1 MSGKRTINAMI
12 LGGCLMGSAAVAAD
26 PACRAVSGAG
36 TLPLVELYTSEGCS
50 SCPPADRWISK
61 SFAPGTDGRA
71 GVLAFHVDYWDRL
84 GWPDRFARAEWSK
97 RQDSI
102 ARASASPTVYTPQ
115 VLLQGRDFD
124 WRDAG
129 ALRSIARAS
138 AKAPR
143 AEISV
148 EARRIDRAV
157 FVVAKARIPSPAD
170 RGGARLL
177 VAFTDSGHITDVK
190 RGENEG
196 VVLRHEHVVRALATS
211 GAPDR
216 AGMLALDA
224 TFALPADAGGHPRV
238 VVFVERDARR
248 EILQSMT
255 LDLEGC
261 GTP

>member
-138 AKAPR
+138 AKARPPKTPHEDFGSR
-143 AEISV
+143 LAAFRTAAAAS
-148 EARRIDRAV
+148 AV
-157 FVVAKARIPSPAD
+157 SRLPAATAAHPA
-170 RGGARLL
+170 GPCA
-177 VAFTDSGHITDVK
+177 T
-190 RGENEG
+190 EG
-196 VVLRHEHVVRALATS
+196 TLAM
-211 GAPDR
+211 APD
-216 AGMLALDA
+216 
-224 TFALPADAGGHPRV
+224 ADSLIPQGY
-238 VVFVERDARR
+238 
-248 EILQSMT
+248 
-255 LDLEGC
+255 
-261 GTP
+261 